1 MIRFLILLLVCG
13 CAWGKTP
20 PQSILLYNETTGHH
34 LIRENTET
42 VRPIASITKVMT
54 AMVALDYD
62 QDLTRP
68 LKLVGKTW
76 GILPRGTWSRGQVLE
91 AMLVRSDNDA
101 AETLAA
107 DYPGGRDAFI
117 EAMNAKARVLEMP
130 HANFSDPSGLDNRNT
145 TTVTGVERLLLAGY
159 RYPLIKEISVK
170 KQLLFEQRSKNFVRK
185 IELFNT
191 NKELLFEFD
200 NIVLTKTGLTNP
212 AGWCLGM
219 VVEQGI
225 NKYVIVILG
234 SNTKLDRLKTARKI
248 MNGITYEDQK
258 VR

>member
-1 MIRFLILLLVCG
+1 MIRFFVLLLLCG
-13 CAWGKTP
+13 SVWSKA
-20 PQSILLYNETTGHH
+20 PQSTLLYNETTGHH
-34 LIRENTET
+34 LIQDNPET

-76 GILPRGTWSRGQVLE
+76 GILPKGTWTRGDVLQ

-107 DYPGGRDAFI
+107 DYPGGRSAFL
-117 EAMNAKARVLEMP
+117 EAMNAKAQALEMP
-130 HANFSDPSGLDNRNT
+130 HANFSDPSGLDPRNT
-145 TTVTGVERLLLAGY
+145 TTLIGVKRLLLAGY
-159 RYPLIKEISVK
+159 QYPLIKEISVK
-170 KQLLFEQRSKNFVRK
+170 KQVLFEKNSKKLVQK

-219 VVEQGI
+219 IVEQGL

-248 MNGITYEDQK
+248 MNGITHGNSN
-258 VR
+258 